1 LNDEERSTLAERIQ
15 KRINEK
21 HPHYQIIK
29 RKDEI
34 EKEFE
39 GKMRTVDFEL
49 KLPS

>member
-1 LNDEERSTLAERIQ
+1 MNDKDRFTLAERIQ
-15 KRINEK
+15 KMVAEK

-39 GKMRTVDFEL
+39 VKNENR
-49 KLPS
+49 